1 MAEAP
6 SLPAAPVP
14 APAPAAAGAPE
25 TVHYTMGP
33 DEGVLQELDL
43 AKAKSCLTR
52 VLPHVPLLVFMCLT
66 LFWSD
71 SAGKN

>member
-6 SLPAAPVP
+6 SLPAAP
-14 APAPAAAGAPE
+14 APAPAAAAAPE

-52 VLPHVPLLVFMCLT
+52 VIAHVPLL
-66 LFWSD
+66 D
-71 SAGKN
+71 SVYLMLLV

>member
-6 SLPAAPVP
+6 SLAA
-14 APAPAAAGAPE
+14 APAPAAAAAPE

-43 AKAKSCLTR
+43 AKAKPCLTR
-52 VLPHVPLLVFMCLT
+52 VPPHVPLLDFMYFM

-71 SAGKN
+71 SGREN

>member
-6 SLPAAPVP
+6 SLPAAP
-14 APAPAAAGAPE
+14 AAAAAPVTE
-25 TVHYTMGP
+25 HYTMGP

-52 VLPHVPLLVFMCLT
+52 VIAHVPLL
-66 LFWSD
+66 D
-71 SAGKN
+71 SVYLMLLV

>member
-6 SLPAAPVP
+6 SLPAAPAL

-25 TVHYTMGP
+25 AVHYTMGP

-52 VLPHVPLLVFMCLT
+52 VLPHVPLLVFMCHI
-66 LFWSD
+66 LF
-71 SAGKN
+71 

>member
-6 SLPAAPVP
+6 SLAAAP
-14 APAPAAAGAPE
+14 APAPAAAAAPE

-43 AKAKSCLTR
+43 AKAKPCLTR
-52 VLPHVPLLVFMCLT
+52 VPPHVPLLDFVYFM
-66 LFWSD
+66 LFWSY
-71 SAGKN
+71 SVGEN